1 MPTDLTGSN
10 ISDIYTSLLHVSSNQ
25 LSATLTPVYDG
36 KGNKSTLSIS
46 TTSVSISNLQVNGI
60 SYPQSIGAAQSVV
73 VSDGVG
79 SFNTASLVS
88 VLSNI
93 NSTIPVNGIY
103 SAPVITIENN
113 IVSSIVSSR
122 DNKTFFYPTRTSSQ
136 AGPSREQLLSVTSWN
151 SPITGDKMNV
161 LQKITNGSTLVDIAI
176 NVFTYSASGWGN
188 PVTY

>member
-60 SYPQSIGAAQSVV
+60 SYPQSIGAAQSVI

-122 DNKTFFYPTRTSSQ
+122 DNKTFFYPTRISSQ